1 MLGLNNTTP
10 VQHVEF
16 TTFNEVDMTPRQ
28 PEGVD
33 TANKRV
39 VDSATTVGFESEIP
53 REEAHTVKLNK
64 EKKVVVT
71 GDSLLNGISKN
82 GLSRNHQVTVKSFPG
97 RTSENFLEEMENFV
111 VDKPDC
117 IIIHVGRNDINNV
130 INSLK
135 AHSQAHSLATGSPLK
150 MIKNAFYFTSKAL
163 FVLKIFKFLS

>member
-39 VDSATTVGFESEIP
+39 ADSATTVGFESEIP
-53 REEAHTVKLNK
+53 RVSQE
-64 EKKVVVT
+64 
-71 GDSLLNGISKN
+71 II
-82 GLSRNHQVTVKSFPG
+82 SRNHQVTVKSFPG

-135 AHSQAHSLATGSPLK
+135 AHSQAHSLTTESPLK
-150 MIKNAFYFTSKAL
+150 MIKNDFYFTSKAL